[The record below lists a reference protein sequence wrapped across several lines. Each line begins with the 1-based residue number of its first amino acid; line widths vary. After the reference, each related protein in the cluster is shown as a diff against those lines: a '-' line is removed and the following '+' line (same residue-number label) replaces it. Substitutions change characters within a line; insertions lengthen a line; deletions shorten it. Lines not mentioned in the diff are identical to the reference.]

1 MWGGGGE
8 NQQQKPILVSVD
20 VMEET
25 ENSVDF

>member
-1 MWGGGGE
+1 MCGGGK
-8 NQQQKPILVSVD
+8 NQQQKPVLVSVD

>member
-1 MWGGGGE
+1 MCVWGE

>member
-1 MWGGGGE
+1 MWGGGG

>member
-1 MWGGGGE
+1 MWGGGGG